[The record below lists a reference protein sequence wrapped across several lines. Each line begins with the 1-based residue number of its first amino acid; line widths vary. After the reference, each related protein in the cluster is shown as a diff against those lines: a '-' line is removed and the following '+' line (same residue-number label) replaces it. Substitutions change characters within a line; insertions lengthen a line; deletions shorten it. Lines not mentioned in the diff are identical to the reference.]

1 MVEIKCVYCVN
12 AITRYIDK
20 QGTGKG
26 NLDVIKKT
34 ECDLGFEIRL
44 GGIPGPGCDGKYF
57 EQK

>member
-12 AITRYIDK
+12 AITKYIDK
-20 QGTGKG
+20 TEIGKD

-34 ECDLGFEIRL
+34 ECDLGYEIIS
-44 GGIPGPGCDGKYF
+44 GGVPGPGCDGKYF